1 MSEAK
6 YKRVLLKLSG
16 EALAGEQKTGVNV
29 EVVGKICDK
38 IKQVTEM
45 GVEVAIVVG
54 GGNFWRGRN
63 GHQME
68 RATADYMGILATAM
82 NGIALQDALEARG
95 VHSRVQ
101 TAIEIK
107 EIAEPFI
114 LRKAEKHLSRGRVVI
129 FAGGTGHAY
138 FTTDTAA
145 VLRAAEIRADII
157 LLGKA
162 IDAVYSA
169 DPKIEPNAEKYD
181 KITNRHPL
189 SLFGLRLPA
198 TLVVETC
205 RFYEAVPTVRAPA
218 EAEQAGENIL
228 TAYLASLVEPYGT
241 VSSTL
246 CSSRQKD
253 GVLLVTLSAEC
264 VEEIGVRVPIYT
276 EEPGESP

>member
-38 IKQVTEM
+38 IKEVVDM
-45 GVEVAIVVG
+45 GVEVALVVG

-68 RATADYMGILATAM
+68 RTTADYMGMLATAM
-82 NGIALQDALEARG
+82 NALAMQDALETRG
-95 VHSRVQ
+95 IHSRVQ
-101 TAIEIK
+101 TAIEMR

-114 LRKAEKHLSRGRVVI
+114 QRKAEKHLKRGRVVI
-129 FAGGTGHAY
+129 FACGTGHPY

-145 VLRAAEIRADII
+145 VLRATEINADII

-169 DPKIEPNAEKYD
+169 DPKIDPSAKRYEDSSYLQVLQEDWKVMDSTATAMCRDNN
-181 KITNRHPL
+181 IPL
-189 SLFGLRLPA
+189 LVFGIADP
-198 TLVVETC
+198 
-205 RFYEAVPTVRAPA
+205 
-218 EAEQAGENIL
+218 ENIVK
-228 TAYLASLVEPYGT
+228 AVKGEKIGT
-241 VSSTL
+241 IVS
-246 CSSRQKD
+246 
-253 GVLLVTLSAEC
+253 
-264 VEEIGVRVPIYT
+264 
-276 EEPGESP
+276 